1 MLSCFFEWAWECSS
15 LEWVCWVTQAVLC
28 PHMLTSQIAEH
39 SWDRLE
45 PESACSCLCEHENRG
60 WGRRLQTKDGVHS
73 LVSCGTELH
82 SQSWRRSHE
91 PSCPFSEKAHI
102 FTLSSPQLYFSPLT
116 ATICPETSSVTWLL
130 WSCFLFSQE
139 TKMFTPLQSRLS
151 FSSALQRQT
160 RSTFTTNCLYQWK
173 RKKKQASAFSCF
185 WVERWIMCLF
195 RHARSPQE
203 DWKIRGGLA

>member
-1 MLSCFFEWAWECSS
+1 MLSCFFERAWECSS

-91 PSCPFSEKAHI
+91 PSCPFSEKANI

-116 ATICPETSSVTWLL
+116 ATICPDKLSHMIVVI
-130 WSCFLFSQE
+130 LFSFFSGDKNVHTITVTSFVFFCITE
-139 TKMFTPLQSRLS
+139 TNTFYVYHKLS
-151 FSSALQRQT
+151 LSMKKKKKTSICIQLLLGGALDHVFIQT
-160 RSTFTTNCLYQWK
+160 REK
-173 RKKKQASAFSCF
+173 
-185 WVERWIMCLF
+185 
-195 RHARSPQE
+195 SPRRLK
-203 DWKIRGGLA
+203 D